1 MKQTSESA
9 GGEIRVLIVDDHAMV
24 RQGLRTFLELQD
36 DAAGPEETAES
47 HEALVKLARGVAGL
61 RPEQR
66 AAIAL
71 RYEAGLT
78 YDQVAA
84 AMGIPMNTVRTH
96 LHRAKA
102 ALREWMEAGDVG
114 LDG

>member
-1 MKQTSESA
+1 VNLHEYA
-9 GGEIRVLIVDDHAMV
+9 DWPD
-24 RQGLRTFLELQD
+24 
-36 DAAGPEETAES
+36 ETAES
-47 HEALVKLARGVAGL
+47 HEALVKLARGVAEL

-71 RYEAGLT
+71 RYDAGLT
-78 YDQVAA
+78 YDQLAA
-84 AMGIPMNTVRTH
+84 AMGIPVNTVRTH

-102 ALREWMEAGDVG
+102 ALRQWMEAGDVG